1 LLSRR
6 LVSACIT
13 TRVLT
18 FSPFHSDAIE
28 NETGICEIVIGSE
41 SKDKKMKQIFK
52 QGLHLE
58 GAAMSSNAGARAAG
72 LRYSAFIGNRL
83 RRGSHD

>member
-1 LLSRR
+1 
-6 LVSACIT
+6 
-13 TRVLT
+13 
-18 FSPFHSDAIE
+18 
-28 NETGICEIVIGSE
+28 
-41 SKDKKMKQIFK
+41 MKQIFK